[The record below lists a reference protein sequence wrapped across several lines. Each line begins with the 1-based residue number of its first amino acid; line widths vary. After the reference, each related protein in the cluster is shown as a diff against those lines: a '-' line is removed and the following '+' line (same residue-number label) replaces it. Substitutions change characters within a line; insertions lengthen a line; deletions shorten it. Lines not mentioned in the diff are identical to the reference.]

1 MPFSIGLLA
10 VAAALLVCAV
20 IARVRTHALP
30 KALVV
35 EYSPVQP
42 PARMA
47 HVVPDAILVGRE
59 RRAVAAGLLELAVRR
74 KVRLVAE
81 TSERGRTAV
90 GVELIEGAKFTGA
103 ETELLEALFGPG
115 HPRDRVR
122 RFSKDRRAVG
132 RRIRAYVE
140 AQAKDLVGRRLIL
153 PDRGTNRFIVV
164 EPRGILRTVTWPV
177 LLLAAAA
184 AALTLSAQAW
194 LVGALC
200 TAALI
205 AAVAALWITPP
216 GERRVPTPSGQER
229 QRHLDGLRQYMRLA
243 EADRLRF
250 LQSPEGALLRRGE
263 LDAADHFVL
272 DERLLPY
279 AVVFG
284 LEREWIAHLKLSY
297 AELDGTRLA
306 ALGELVV
313 GSADILRVADAV
325 GTLAQVA
332 FAVGDLVDAGG
343 GVVEVVGGVF
353 DAIR

>member
-1 MPFSIGLLA
+1 MPFAIGMLA
-10 VAAALLVCAV
+10 AAAALLVCAV
-20 IARVRTHALP
+20 IARGRAYALP

-42 PARMA
+42 PARTA

-81 TSERGRTAV
+81 TSQRGRMAI
-90 GVELIEGAKFTGA
+90 GVELIEGAELSGA

-140 AQAKDLVGRRLIL
+140 AQAKDLVGRRLI
-153 PDRGTNRFIVV
+153 DGGTNRIIIIEF
-164 EPRGILRTVTWPV
+164 RGILRTLTWPV

-205 AAVAALWITPP
+205 AAIAALWITPP

-250 LQSPEGALLRRGE
+250 LQSPDGALSRRGE
-263 LDAADHFVL
+263 GHEIESFVL

-284 LEREWIAHLKLSY
+284 LEREWVAHLKIAY
-297 AELDGTRLA
+297 AELDRTRLA
-306 ALGELVV
+306 ALGDLAQASAEL
-313 GSADILRVADAV
+313 LQVADALGSLV
-325 GTLAQVA
+325 ELG
-332 FAVGDLVDAGG
+332 FAVGDLVDVGG
-343 GVVEVVGGVF
+343 SVVEVVGGVF
-353 DAIR
+353 DAVS

>member
-1 MPFSIGLLA
+1 MPFAIGMLA
-10 VAAALLVCAV
+10 AAAALLVCAV
-20 IARVRTHALP
+20 IARGRAYALP

-42 PARMA
+42 PARTV

-140 AQAKDLVGRRLIL
+140 AQAKDLVGRRLI
-153 PDRGTNRFIVV
+153 DGGTNRFIII
-164 EPRGILRTVTWPV
+164 ELRGILRTLTWPV

-200 TAALI
+200 TAALL
-205 AAVAALWITPP
+205 AAIAALWITPP

-325 GTLAQVA
+325 GKLAQVA

-353 DAIR
+353 DAIP

>member
-1 MPFSIGLLA
+1 MPFAIGLLA
-10 VAAALLVCAV
+10 AAVLLFVCALV
-20 IARVRTHALP
+20 ARVRATALP
-30 KALVV
+30 RALVV
-35 EYSPVQP
+35 EYSPIQP
-42 PARMA
+42 PARVA

-81 TSERGRTAV
+81 TSQRGRMAI
-90 GVELIEGAKFTGA
+90 GVELIEGAELSGA

-140 AQAKDLVGRRLIL
+140 AQAKDLVGRRLI
-153 PDRGTNRFIVV
+153 DGGTNRIIII
-164 EPRGILRTVTWPV
+164 ELRGILRTLTWPV

-205 AAVAALWITPP
+205 AAIAALWITPP

-229 QRHLDGLRQYMRLA
+229 QRHLDGLRQYMTLA

-250 LQSPEGALLRRGE
+250 LQSPERALLRRGE

-306 ALGELVV
+306 ALGDLVV
-313 GSADILRVADAV
+313 GTAEILQVADAV
-325 GTLAQVA
+325 GSLVQVA

>member
-1 MPFSIGLLA
+1 MPFAIGLLA
-10 VAAALLVCAV
+10 AAAALLVCAV
-20 IARVRTHALP
+20 IARGRAYALP

-42 PARMA
+42 SARTA

-81 TSERGRTAV
+81 TSQRGRMAI
-90 GVELIEGAKFTGA
+90 GVELVDGAEFTRA

-122 RFSKDRRAVG
+122 RFSRDRRSVG

-140 AQAKDLVGRRLIL
+140 AQAKELVGRRLI
-153 PDRGTNRFIVV
+153 DGGANRIIII
-164 EPRGILRTVTWPV
+164 EPRGILRTLTWPV

-205 AAVAALWITPP
+205 AAIAALWITPP

-229 QRHLDGLRQYMRLA
+229 QRQLDGLRQYMRLA

-250 LQSPEGALLRRGE
+250 LQSPDGALSRRGE
-263 LDAADHFVL
+263 GHEIESFVL

-284 LEREWIAHLKLSY
+284 LEREWVAHLKIAY

-306 ALGELVV
+306 ALGDLAQASAEL
-313 GSADILRVADAV
+313 LQVADALGSLV
-325 GTLAQVA
+325 ELG
-332 FAVGDLVDAGG
+332 FAVGDLVDVGG
-343 GVVEVVGGVF
+343 SVVEVVGGVF
-353 DAIR
+353 DAVS